1 MADERSRSA
10 RRRRSS
16 RTFVAGKK
24 SDSQNAM
31 PQVTKEELA
40 ESNQELTET
49 IQRLDEENQEL
60 LEEVKTGAIEDL
72 RDQKNEILLDLR
84 RGKTHLEEA
93 AEAMSAAVARQKV
106 TAKYTPLIA
115 GLLSAVAVGA
125 TLWAQ
130 KAGTDPKMITIGAG
144 VLLGAILLLRFAHRK
159 TIQSQDDRSESY

>member
-1 MADERSRSA
+1 
-10 RRRRSS
+10 
-16 RTFVAGKK
+16 
-24 SDSQNAM
+24 M

-40 ESNQELTET
+40 EINQELTET

-84 RGKTHLEEA
+84 RGKTNLEEA

-125 TLWAQ
+125 TLWVQ
-130 KAGTDPKMITIGAG
+130 KAGADPKMITIGAG
-144 VLLGAILLLRFAHRK
+144 VLLVVTLLIRIVHRK
-159 TIQSQDDRSESY
+159 TIQSTRDPEETPTP